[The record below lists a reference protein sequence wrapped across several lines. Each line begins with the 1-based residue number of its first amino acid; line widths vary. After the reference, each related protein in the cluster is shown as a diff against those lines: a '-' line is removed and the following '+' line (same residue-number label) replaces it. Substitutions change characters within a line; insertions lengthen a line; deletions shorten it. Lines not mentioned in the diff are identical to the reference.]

1 MQFQPAATLPGAVC
15 CGLVNANK
23 PQRENH
29 RGLHCMYS
37 HDSFLLVIARA
48 ELVCYVHH
56 TVFDGTHARRL
67 LAARLTLAD
76 YQSNKKI
83 RGSRKQPRRREL
95 YCYIVS
101 YFAVDDASHA
111 TLVDRHAILP

>member
-76 YQSNKKI
+76 YQSNKKKSAAA
-83 RGSRKQPRRREL
+83 GSSLADENYIATSLVTSLWMMLVMPR
-95 YCYIVS
+95 
-101 YFAVDDASHA
+101 
-111 TLVDRHAILP
+111 